1 MCIFCEKDIPLLSTS
16 TYTDSGDVFSV
27 YVDIKNDKLRVKMI
41 RENAESIEDVCFDED
56 VMKFCPACGKKL
68 S

>member
-16 TYTDSGDVFSV
+16 AYIDSGDVFSV

-41 RENAESIEDVCFDED
+41 RENAESIEDMGFDED
-56 VMKFCPACGKKL
+56 VIEFCPACGRKL